1 VRGSAEVWLVRYDPR
16 DQEVVIKSGDNR
28 GQTVVQKNVVREM
41 TRLGGW
47 RGRATAFRLPEAAED
62 GLETAV
68 ILQVPRGGRI
78 LAVARAKN

>member
-1 VRGSAEVWLVRYDPR
+1 
-16 DQEVVIKSGDNR
+16 VVIQSGDNR